1 MEAASSQVACPR
13 QTSENEVTDLD
24 FITIATI
31 SDTIYGRELKLA
43 KLTPWLPNEEGNLVL
58 H

>member
-1 MEAASSQVACPR
+1 MEVASNQVPSLR
-13 QTSENEVTDLD
+13 QPFENEVTDLD

-31 SDTIYGRELKLA
+31 TNTIYGRELKLA

-58 H
+58 Y